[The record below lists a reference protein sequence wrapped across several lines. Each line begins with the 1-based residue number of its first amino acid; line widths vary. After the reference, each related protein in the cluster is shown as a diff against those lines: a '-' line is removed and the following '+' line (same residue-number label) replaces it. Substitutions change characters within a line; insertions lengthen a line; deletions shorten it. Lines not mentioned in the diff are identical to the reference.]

1 MDKKCFVFINQ
12 VEVSMAR
19 KINAQRL
26 LDSLFSQIG
35 SEVARGVA
43 DGLAR
48 SGLMKS
54 IQALSR
60 GVKKTRPAVKAG
72 KKRGRPKTK
81 TKTCLVKGCTKPARA
96 KGLCSK
102 HYQQKRYSQ
111 LKKKPASKRAK
122 KGKGKKTAQRKSK
135 KSKPAKARRAGAKTC
150 KAKGC
155 NKKVYARGMCGQH
168 FMAWVRSK
176 KK

>member
-1 MDKKCFVFINQ
+1 
-12 VEVSMAR
+12 MAR
-19 KINAQRL
+19 KTNVQRL

-60 GVKKTRPAVKAG
+60 GVKKTRPGRKTS
-72 KKRGRPKTK
+72 KKRGRPKSK
-81 TKTCLVKGCTKPARA
+81 TKTCSVKGCTKPARA
-96 KGLCSK
+96 KGFCSK

-111 LKKKPASKRAK
+111 LKKKPAATRVK
-122 KGKGKKTAQRKSK
+122 KGKKKKAAKRKSK
-135 KSKPAKARRAGAKTC
+135 KSKPAKAQKAGARTC
-150 KAKGC
+150 KVKGC

-168 FMAWVRSK
+168 FMVWVRSK

>member
-1 MDKKCFVFINQ
+1 
-12 VEVSMAR
+12 MAR
-19 KINAQRL
+19 KANVQSL

-54 IQALSR
+54 VRALSR
-60 GVKKTRPAVKAG
+60 GAQKTRPAVKTAG
-72 KKRGRPKTK
+72 KRGRPKGPAK
-81 TKTCLVKGCTKPARA
+81 SCSVKGCKKPARA
-96 KGLCSK
+96 KGLCSQ
-102 HYQQKRYSQ
+102 HYQQKRYAQ
-111 LKKKPASKRAK
+111 MNKKTTAK
-122 KGKGKKTAQRKSK
+122 KGKKKKAAKRARPAPKKRKAKRQNPGKA
-135 KSKPAKARRAGAKTC
+135 PRRTAKTC
-150 KAKGC
+150 KVKGC